1 MEKSSTEKLKS
12 NWLMS
17 KRMKWTIIAA
27 VVAVLIALA
36 FSVVFIRLMTH
47 RDTSAD
53 ISSTVS
59 RDSDAKEVDVVSLV
73 GFHVGR
79 MIARGNTTE
88 GPQKAVIDYQLHCKK
103 RAELNESFVRC
114 DFTQIGCTM
123 VMQDNVTEEDCMM
136 ENVMFSFEV
145 DEDGEILTNETGVL
159 DPARLALALYTKH
172 LRARDCNGEAQ
183 RHAVNKTNSTHAR
196 ISFSGLTLE
205 VTELPANTFSKHY
218 KQSKRSKRNIQSNAF
233 FEKDSRK
240 THGVRRRRDT
250 SSDSI
255 LSGAFEQSLKNSWK
269 GGPYIKVPQLFSQS
283 KSPWLGFRYD
293 ARVSNF
299 EALLST
305 LPDIHVTAIVPP
317 VSSVFQDGYKIKLEA
332 DFSLNQQC
340 SDVVQSRVYVY
351 FHARICIWFWC
362 FLNARKADYVSL
374 HLTPVVEITVNLKPQ
389 GADLHYSFA
398 LTHLDMGTNANIG
411 SLDSVSSSIGIIG
424 ALFGP
429 GGFLVGFLVDRV
441 LENVIRGIYPRLAQ
455 LVPGIVNSHAR
466 SVIRDLLPSPG
477 VLSGAEAGVVATHMI
492 SGLYGSSSIKL
503 LTLELSNIS
512 GLLANAPP
520 SFQPNKIP
528 CLGQGLIETIH
539 DGCMNDYGTTTGGDS
554 LEIYCF
560 GGAKRFC
567 LSGELCP
574 WRNQPIA
581 ACSALYELATCS
593 VGGLHGQNMA
603 DAWGVDYHCNRRCRG
618 WLFWRR
624 CWNDCYCSG
633 SSYRNIDCVE
643 GSVLV
648 QA

>member
-103 RAELNESFVRC
+103 HAELNESFVRC

-145 DEDGEILTNETGVL
+145 DEDGEIFTNETGVL

-218 KQSKRSKRNIQSNAF
+218 KQSKRSKRNIQCNAF

-255 LSGAFEQSLKNSWK
+255 LSGAFEQTLKNSWK

-362 FLNARKADYVSL
+362 FLNARKAGYVSL

-477 VLSGAEAGVVATHMI
+477 VLSGAEAGVVAAHMI
-492 SGLYGSSSIKL
+492 AGLYGSSSIKL